1 MPSPDENEVAK
12 QLALKR
18 AFLFLALSSLFGLLT
33 ERLFQ
38 PLVWSILLVVTTVLA
53 WFSDELLWRAR
64 HPYRPCIDYYR
75 RRFWWA
81 HIFDYELRLWRT
93 KSDQREE
100 QR

>member
-1 MPSPDENEVAK
+1 MPSPDEKEVAK
-12 QLALKR
+12 QLTLKQ
-18 AFLFLALSSLFGLLT
+18 AFLFLALGSLFGLLT
-33 ERLFQ
+33 GRLFR
-38 PLVWSILLVVTTVLA
+38 PLAWSILMVVATVLA

-64 HPYRPCIDYYR
+64 HPDRPCIDYYR

-81 HIFDYELRLWRT
+81 HIFDHEIRFWGT

>member
-1 MPSPDENEVAK
+1 MPNPDEQEVAN

-18 AFLFLALSSLFGLLT
+18 VFLLFAVGSLFGLLT

-38 PLVWSILLVVTTVLA
+38 PVVWLLLLVIATLLA

-64 HPYRPCIDYYR
+64 HPDQPCIDYYR

-81 HIFDYELRLWRT
+81 HVFDHEIQFRRSKT
-93 KSDQREE
+93 NQREE

>member
-1 MPSPDENEVAK
+1 MPSPDEKEVAM

-18 AFLFLALSSLFGLLT
+18 WFLFLALGSLFGVIT

-38 PLVWSILLVVTTVLA
+38 PLVWSILLAITTVLA
-53 WFSDELLWRAR
+53 WSADELLWRAR
-64 HPYRPCIDYYR
+64 HPGQPRIDYYR

-81 HIFDYELRLWRT
+81 HIFDHEIRFWWI
-93 KSDQREE
+93 KSDRREE

>member
-1 MPSPDENEVAK
+1 MPSPDGKEVAM

-18 AFLFLALSSLFGLLT
+18 WFLFLALGSLVGVVT

-38 PLVWSILLVVTTVLA
+38 PLVWSILLVVATVLA

-64 HPYRPCIDYYR
+64 HPDQPSIHYYR

-81 HIFDYELRLWRT
+81 HIFDHEIRFWGT
-93 KSDQREE
+93 KSDRREE

>member
-1 MPSPDENEVAK
+1 MPNPDEQEVAT

-18 AFLFLALSSLFGLLT
+18 WFLFLALGSLFGVVT
-33 ERLFQ
+33 GRLFQ
-38 PLVWSILLVVTTVLA
+38 PLVWSIQLVITTVLA
-53 WFSDELLWRAR
+53 WSADERLWRAR
-64 HPYRPCIDYYR
+64 HPDRPCIDYYR

-81 HIFDYELRLWRT
+81 HIFDHEIRFWWI

>member
-1 MPSPDENEVAK
+1 MPNPDEQEVAN
-12 QLALKR
+12 QLTLKR
-18 AFLFLALSSLFGLLT
+18 VFLLFAVGSLFGLLT

-38 PLVWSILLVVTTVLA
+38 PVVWLLLLVVATVLA

-64 HPYRPCIDYYR
+64 HPDRPYIDYYR

-81 HIFDYELRLWRT
+81 HVFDHEIQFRRSKT
-93 KSDQREE
+93 NQREE

>member
-1 MPSPDENEVAK
+1 MPSPDEKEVAK
-12 QLALKR
+12 QLTLKQ
-18 AFLFLALSSLFGLLT
+18 AFLFLALGSFFGLLT
-33 ERLFQ
+33 GRLFQ
-38 PLVWSILLVVTTVLA
+38 PLVWWILLVVTTVLA

-64 HPYRPCIDYYR
+64 YPDRPCIDYYR

-81 HIFDYELRLWRT
+81 HVFDHEIRFWWT

>member
-1 MPSPDENEVAK
+1 MLNPDEQEVAN

-18 AFLFLALSSLFGLLT
+18 VFLVLAVGSLFGLLT

-38 PLVWSILLVVTTVLA
+38 PVVWLLLLVVATVLA

-64 HPYRPCIDYYR
+64 HPDRPYIDYYR

-81 HIFDYELRLWRT
+81 HVFDHEIRFRRSKT
-93 KSDQREE
+93 NQREE

>member
-1 MPSPDENEVAK
+1 MQSPDEKEVAK

-18 AFLFLALSSLFGLLT
+18 AFLFLALWSLFGLLT

-38 PLVWSILLVVTTVLA
+38 PRVWSILLIVSTVLA

-64 HPYRPCIDYYR
+64 HPDRPCIDYYR

-81 HIFDYELRLWRT
+81 HIFDHEVRFWST